1 MPRSLCWGHKV
12 EVFTVSY
19 KVKYFQF
26 ENHSDFVYDI
36 IKQIPLKHM
45 TLGAWALELIFS
57 SYRIRGVMMKA
68 NLATNAVIHYLN
80 VTSIHVLLQYLL
92 SSFDRKLETWTI
104 KICVDLIVLWDIRSS
119 WGIHFKAQGAFKSL
133 CELVDQVVSSLA
145 EIVHLF
151 KRCCKKSV
159 FYWIQVSIF
168 KVPQDFSN
176 LTSALVTEVYAF
188 VFDRIWGCLVKE

>member
-1 MPRSLCWGHKV
+1 
-12 EVFTVSY
+12 
-19 KVKYFQF
+19 
-26 ENHSDFVYDI
+26 
-36 IKQIPLKHM
+36 M
-45 TLGAWALELIFS
+45 TLGPWALELIFS
-57 SYRIRGVMMKA
+57 SYRIRGVVMKA

-80 VTSIHVLLQYLL
+80 VTSIHVLQYLL

-104 KICVDLIVLWDIRSS
+104 KICVDLIVLWDIRFS

-151 KRCCKKSV
+151 KQYVVKGQFLIEFR
-159 FYWIQVSIF
+159 FQF
-168 KVPQDFSN
+168 LRNTREFSN
-176 LTSALVTEVYAF
+176 LTSALVTEIYAF

>member
-1 MPRSLCWGHKV
+1 
-12 EVFTVSY
+12 
-19 KVKYFQF
+19 
-26 ENHSDFVYDI
+26 
-36 IKQIPLKHM
+36 M
-45 TLGAWALELIFS
+45 TLGPWALELIFS
-57 SYRIRGVMMKA
+57 SYRIRGVVMKA

-80 VTSIHVLLQYLL
+80 VTSIHVLQYLL

-151 KRCCKKSV
+151 KQGCKKSV
-159 FYWIQVSIF
+159 LIKLKFQ
-168 KVPQDFSN
+168 
-176 LTSALVTEVYAF
+176 LLR
-188 VFDRIWGCLVKE
+188 FDRISQTLLVRS